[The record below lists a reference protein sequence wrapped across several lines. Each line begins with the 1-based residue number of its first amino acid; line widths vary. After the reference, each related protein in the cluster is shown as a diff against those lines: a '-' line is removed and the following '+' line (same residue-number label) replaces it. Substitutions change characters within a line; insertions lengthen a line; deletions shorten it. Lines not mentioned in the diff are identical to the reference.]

1 MTQKRLRDSTPA
13 ARWVM
18 RAACT
23 WMACLCLA
31 LPVRAAPI
39 DDLMGALRISEMV
52 EVMRDEGMTYGSELA
67 DDLLP
72 GGDSL
77 AWQVLVSDIYDNES
91 MLAVVEKGFA
101 GAIAETDVDPLMAF
115 FNSDLGKRIV
125 DLELSA
131 RKAMVDDAVE
141 EAAREKY
148 RSLQGSEDPRLAQ
161 IQRFVEVNDLL
172 EANVSG
178 ALNASYR
185 FYSGLVDGGALRLS
199 ESEILS
205 DVWQQEESTRED
217 TREWVYAY
225 LLLAYEPLS
234 DEDLEAYIAL
244 TETAQ
249 GRALNQALFA
259 GFNNMYDT
267 ISYALGLAAA
277 RLMQQQEL

>member
-1 MTQKRLRDSTPA
+1 
-13 ARWVM
+13 M
-18 RAACT
+18 RPACT

-148 RSLQGSEDPRLAQ
+148 RSLQGSEDSRLAQ

>member
-18 RAACT
+18 RPACT

-148 RSLQGSEDPRLAQ
+148 RSLQGSEDSRLAQ